1 VGSSY
6 GILPDLIVAD
16 ELVHWQG
23 DGGLWNSLISSAAKR
38 SSCLMVVISNAGFV
52 DSWQWTVREA
62 ARTDPA
68 WRFSRLDGPQA
79 SWLTPERLA
88 EQRRMLPAVAYA
100 RLWENQWSSG
110 GGDALTRADIAAAF
124 VDGLQPMSGAEP
136 GWLFVAGVDLGLTR
150 DCSAV
155 VVLGVPSGGTA
166 GRIRLAHNKLWRPT
180 LGRKI
185 DITEVESHILE
196 LDARYHLETVAF
208 DPWQAEHMAQR
219 LEADSAHKRRNA
231 LRTRFS
237 KKPWMR
243 EVPPTASNLRDQATL
258 IIESFADH
266 RLQLYDCE
274 PLRRDLLKLRV
285 EEKSYGIRLTSP
297 RDGEGHGDT
306 FSAFALALLAG
317 HELAGKKPF
326 RVSSMLDATVVDVYT
341 GCPRPQTVL
350 ERAKSD
356 FDYRAAEDEREYQ
369 ELGRLGRC
377 LGHNEEYRRMM
388 HRVAPRRMTLFPNFP
403 Y

>member
-1 VGSSY
+1 
-6 GILPDLIVAD
+6 
-16 ELVHWQG
+16 
-23 DGGLWNSLISSAAKR
+23 
-38 SSCLMVVISNAGFV
+38 MVVISNAGFV

-68 WRFSRLDGPQA
+68 WQFSRLDGPRA
-79 SWLTPERLA
+79 SWLTAERLA

-100 RLWENQWSSG
+100 RLWKNQWSSG

-124 VDGLQPMSGAEP
+124 VDGLQPMMGTEP
-136 GWLFVAGVDLGLTR
+136 GSLFVAGVDLGLTR

-155 VVLGVPSGGTA
+155 IVLGVPSGGTA
-166 GRIRLAHNKLWRPT
+166 GRIRLAHNRLWRPT

-196 LDARYHLETVAF
+196 LDAQYHLETVAF

-219 LEADSAHKRRNA
+219 LEADSGHKRRNA
-231 LRTRFS
+231 LRHRFS

-274 PLRRDLLKLRV
+274 PLRRDLLKLAWR
-285 EEKSYGIRLTSP
+285 KKAMA
-297 RDGEGHGDT
+297 
-306 FSAFALALLAG
+306 SA
-317 HELAGKKPF
+317 
-326 RVSSMLDATVVDVYT
+326 
-341 GCPRPQTVL
+341 
-350 ERAKSD
+350 
-356 FDYRAAEDEREYQ
+356 
-369 ELGRLGRC
+369 
-377 LGHNEEYRRMM
+377 
-388 HRVAPRRMTLFPNFP
+388 
-403 Y
+403 